1 MSNQAPMQPESTCV
15 PLDFALL
22 TSRMNNNPKLAKML
36 FKKFTSS
43 VRSVKSELPNSV
55 ARSNLEQIQH
65 CAHKLKG
72 SSLTAAAGAIADAAT
87 KLEDTAKAE
96 NLEQAGIHLSTLVRE
111 IDRFLEWSL
120 SSPDLDSQ
128 LQK

>member
-36 FKKFTSS
+36 VKKFTSS
-43 VRSVKSELPNSV
+43 VQSVKSELPNSV

-72 SSLTAAAGAIADAAT
+72 SSLTAAAGAIAGAAT

-96 NLEQAGIHLSTLVRE
+96 NVEQAGIHLSTLVRE
-111 IDRFLEWSL
+111 IDRFLDWSQSL
-120 SSPDLDSQ
+120 PDLEGQ